1 VGQCDSVGSTYERGS
16 DLRARRLDNVPGFGI
31 DKVAAAAGADP
42 ETLRMENLD
51 TDLSLPPGV
60 VEATR
65 RAVGE
70 PGYNSW
76 LPFSGRYDL
85 KEAVADHVEARSG
98 VAYDPYSEI
107 VITTAEGDGLLDAL
121 LATTD
126 PGDEVILTDPTYAGM
141 INRVRLAGAVPKFAE
156 CRVVNGE
163 WRLDIDSL
171 RAAVTDETR
180 ALFLQNATFPSGM
193 VFTQEEWSAIA
204 DLVLERSLH
213 LIYWG
218 SMESILFDDRPLIHP
233 ASLPGMRDR
242 IVTLGS
248 VSIEYRM
255 IGWRVGWVVSNAD
268 TADAVG
274 IAHIYNGLV
283 ASGFAQAG
291 AIAALTSP
299 PDDLTKAV
307 QELQRRRD
315 AVMEELA
322 DLPAISASGGWS
334 LLLDTESMG
343 IPPPDASRRLLE
355 QKVAATPMTV
365 WGETVAPR
373 YVRFVFSRE
382 PVERL
387 RSLGERVRRALT

>member
-1 VGQCDSVGSTYERGS
+1 M
-16 DLRARRLDNVPGFGI
+16 RARRLDNVPGFGI

-51 TDLSLPPGV
+51 TDLSPPPGV

-98 VAYDPYSEI
+98 VPYDPYSEI

>member
-1 VGQCDSVGSTYERGS
+1 MTRCEPVCSTYERGS
-16 DLRARRLDNVPGFGI
+16 NLRARRLKDVPGFGI

-42 ETLRMENLD
+42 EILRMENLD
-51 TDLSLPPGV
+51 TDLSPPPGV

-65 RAVGE
+65 KAVGE

-85 KEAVADHVEARSG
+85 KEVVADHVEARSG
-98 VAYDPYSEI
+98 VAYDPYSEV

-126 PGDEVILTDPTYAGM
+126 PDDEVILTDPTYAGM

-156 CRVVNGE
+156 CRVVGGE

-171 RAAVTDETR
+171 RAAVTDKTR

-242 IVTLGS
+242 TITLGS

-255 IGWRVGWVVSNAD
+255 IGWRIGWVVSDAD

-299 PDDLTKAV
+299 SDDLTKAV
-307 QELQRRRD
+307 QEFQRRRD
-315 AVMEELA
+315 TVMEEMA
-322 DLPAISASGGWS
+322 GLPAVSASGGWS
-334 LLLDTESMG
+334 LLLDTETMG
-343 IPPPDASRRLLE
+343 IPPPEASRRLLE

-365 WGETVAPR
+365 WGENVAPR
-373 YVRFVFSRE
+373 HVRFVFSRE

-387 RSLGERVRRALT
+387 QRLGERVRRALT

>member
-1 VGQCDSVGSTYERGS
+1 VVG
-16 DLRARRLDNVPGFGI
+16 
-31 DKVAAAAGADP
+31 
-42 ETLRMENLD
+42 
-51 TDLSLPPGV
+51 
-60 VEATR
+60 
-65 RAVGE
+65 
-70 PGYNSW
+70 
-76 LPFSGRYDL
+76 
-85 KEAVADHVEARSG
+85 
-98 VAYDPYSEI
+98 
-107 VITTAEGDGLLDAL
+107 
-121 LATTD
+121 
-126 PGDEVILTDPTYAGM
+126 
-141 INRVRLAGAVPKFAE
+141 
-156 CRVVNGE
+156 GE
-163 WRLDIDSL
+163 WRLDLDSL
-171 RAAVTDETR
+171 RAAVTDKTR

-242 IVTLGS
+242 TITLGS

-255 IGWRVGWVVSNAD
+255 IGWRIGWIVSDAD

-299 PDDLTKAV
+299 SDDLTKAV
-307 QELQRRRD
+307 QEFQRRRD
-315 AVMEELA
+315 TVMEEMA
-322 DLPAISASGGWS
+322 GLPAVSASGGWS
-334 LLLDTESMG
+334 LLLDTETMG
-343 IPPPDASRRLLE
+343 IPPPEASRRLLE

-387 RSLGERVRRALT
+387 QRLGERVRRALT